1 MVKATF
7 DVLSELDKQLVLE
20 TESKKLKALDEDA
33 LIDLHTRV
41 RRARN
46 RHTKVYRRG
55 AAAIVVEDGARGMAS
70 KKSRRAA
77 ARAEV
82 MEDALSKVSRQLAQ
96 TAQEAAE
103 ALRTERL
110 ATARGSKSP
119 GKSSGKSSGKSG
131 KAKPGKSSGGKSSGG
146 GSTKS
151 SKVTPASKKARA
163 GAKASGKRKQAK
175 RDAT

>member
-20 TESKKLKALDEDA
+20 TESKKLKRLNEDA
-33 LIDLHTRV
+33 LIELHSRV

-70 KKSRRAA
+70 KKSRRAS

-82 MEDALSKVSRQLAQ
+82 MEDALSRVSRQLAQ
-96 TAQEAAE
+96 TAEETAE

-110 ATARGSKSP
+110 AKA
-119 GKSSGKSSGKSG
+119 G
-131 KAKPGKSSGGKSSGG
+131 KAKPKSAKGGKSK
-146 GSTKS
+146 STKS
-151 SKVTPASKKARA
+151 TKAATTAKSTKATPASKKARA
-163 GAKASGKRKQAK
+163 SARASGKRKQAK
-175 RDAT
+175 RDAA